1 MDISPYQL
9 GATLYV
15 PATHPHIESVATGAN
30 IPELRSMV
38 LCLEDSLSERDVQH
52 GLTRLTELAENLS
65 SHSRTDYPLVFIR
78 PRNIEMAAHICQNI
92 NLHGI
97 TGLVLPKFNTSNM
110 DAWLKAV
117 GDNHLVLMPTLE
129 TQDVMC
135 QQSMAALCERLM
147 QPDTQRRILALRIG
161 GNDLLNCIGIRRPQ
175 TGTLYD
181 TPMAY
186 VLGMLVATF
195 ARRGFALT
203 APVDER
209 FQSLEDLTQEV
220 VNDLKYGFVGK
231 TAIHPTQIAVIQ
243 NALKVKPE
251 DHESALKIIN
261 TSEAVFNHHGVM
273 AEPATHRQWASN
285 ILEQAKY
292 NGVVPTMV
300 LNSQDA

>member
-15 PATHPHIESVATGAN
+15 PATHPHIEAVATGAN

-52 GLTRLTELAENLS
+52 GLTRLNELAENLS

-78 PRNIEMAAHICQNI
+78 PRNLEMAAHICQNI

-129 TQDVMC
+129 TQGVMC

-220 VNDLKYGFVGK
+220 ANDLKYGFVGK

-243 NALKVKPE
+243 NAL
-251 DHESALKIIN
+251 
-261 TSEAVFNHHGVM
+261 
-273 AEPATHRQWASN
+273 
-285 ILEQAKY
+285 
-292 NGVVPTMV
+292 
-300 LNSQDA
+300 